1 MTEEKKV
8 ETQNEAEN
16 LLNEYNDQAE
26 NDGTHFYSEVW
37 HSDYSD
43 SSCCCQF
50 RQVCSDILDRSNPA

>member
-1 MTEEKKV
+1 MRYCECIEIKEKTMTEEKKV

-26 NDGTHFYSEVW
+26 NEGTHFYSEVW

-43 SSCCCQF
+43 SSCCC
-50 RQVCSDILDRSNPA
+50 

>member
-1 MTEEKKV
+1 MYYCGRSKIKEKTMTEEKKV

-43 SSCCCQF
+43 SSCCC
-50 RQVCSDILDRSNPA
+50 